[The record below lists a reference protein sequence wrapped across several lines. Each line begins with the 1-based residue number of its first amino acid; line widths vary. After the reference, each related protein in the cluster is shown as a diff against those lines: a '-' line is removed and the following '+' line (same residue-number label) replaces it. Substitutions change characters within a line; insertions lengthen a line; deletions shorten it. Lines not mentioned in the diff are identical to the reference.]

1 MLSVIYCF
9 WFATPVLLL
18 RSPVTSGNNSNSNTG
33 NNGCQAQ
40 LKTIQNVIKEIT
52 DFPKTT
58 LPVRLKETK

>member
-1 MLSVIYCF
+1 MLSVDLIYCF
-9 WFATPVLLL
+9 WFSIPILLL
-18 RSPVTSGNNSNSNTG
+18 RSPVTIGSNTG

-58 LPVRLKETK
+58 LPVRLKEMK